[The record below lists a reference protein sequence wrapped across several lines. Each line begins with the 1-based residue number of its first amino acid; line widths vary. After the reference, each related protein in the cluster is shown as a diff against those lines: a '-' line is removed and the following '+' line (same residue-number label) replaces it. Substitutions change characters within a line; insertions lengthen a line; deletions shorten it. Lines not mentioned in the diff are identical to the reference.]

1 MATVR
6 EILAGKGS
14 ILVAIAPEATVLDAA
29 LLMNEHRV
37 GCVVVMQGG
46 QTVGVFTERD
56 ILKRVVVPLRDPGR
70 TLVREVMTTEM
81 LCCEP
86 DTPLEEARSVMKNRR
101 IRHLPV
107 VDQDRRL
114 IGLVSIGDLNAYNA
128 NVHERTIHVLE
139 QYIYGRV

>member
-6 EILAGKGS
+6 DILAGKGTVLIS
-14 ILVAIAPEATVLDAA
+14 IGPGATVLDAA
-29 LLMNEHRV
+29 ILMNEHHI
-37 GCVVVMQGG
+37 GCVVVMDGE

-56 ILKRVVVPLRDPGR
+56 MLQRVVVPRQDPGH
-70 TLVREVMTTEM
+70 TFVREVMTTEL

-86 DTPLEEARSVMKNRR
+86 DTPLEEARAVMKNRR

-107 VDQDRRL
+107 VDQNRRL

-128 NVHERTIHVLE
+128 NTSERTIHVLE